1 MPDIVIPIAAQ
12 PLTTPI
18 KLFMVE
24 DSASDRYT
32 YIRYLRAEKSLDYH
46 IVEAETL
53 EEGLSLWQSFQSGIY
68 SSQLLQIALVDI
80 NLPDGNGLASSMG
93 SPTLYR
99 QVSDGMKVELIEW
112 LNAAKIN
119 KKCYYLDKAIKNLIA
134 IRVDFLP
141 VRCLIS
147 L

>member
-1 MPDIVIPIAAQ
+1 
-12 PLTTPI
+12 
-18 KLFMVE
+18 
-24 DSASDRYT
+24 
-32 YIRYLRAEKSLDYH
+32 
-46 IVEAETL
+46 
-53 EEGLSLWQSFQSGIY
+53 
-68 SSQLLQIALVDI
+68 
-80 NLPDGNGLASSMG
+80 MG

-119 KKCYYLDKAIKNLIA
+119 KKCYYLNKAIKNLIA

>member
-1 MPDIVIPIAAQ
+1 MSDFSSVLGKLAGKVMNAAN
-12 PLTTPI
+12 
-18 KLFMVE
+18 
-24 DSASDRYT
+24 SS
-32 YIRYLRAEKSLDYH
+32 
-46 IVEAETL
+46 
-53 EEGLSLWQSFQSGIY
+53 EELMC
-68 SSQLLQIALVDI
+68 
-80 NLPDGNGLASSMG
+80 LASSMG

>member
-1 MPDIVIPIAAQ
+1 MFDIKDSNSFYDNTKNHREKSIETRSLKDVIRQELLDAGISLEMIESNIRIVNEIEVNSLA
-12 PLTTPI
+12 TEVTETPI
-18 KLFMVE
+18 HDL
-24 DSASDRYT
+24 
-32 YIRYLRAEKSLDYH
+32 
-46 IVEAETL
+46 
-53 EEGLSLWQSFQSGIY
+53 
-68 SSQLLQIALVDI
+68 
-80 NLPDGNGLASSMG
+80 LASSMG

>member
-1 MPDIVIPIAAQ
+1 M
-12 PLTTPI
+12 
-18 KLFMVE
+18 K
-24 DSASDRYT
+24 R
-32 YIRYLRAEKSLDYH
+32 RYL
-46 IVEAETL
+46 
-53 EEGLSLWQSFQSGIY
+53 
-68 SSQLLQIALVDI
+68 
-80 NLPDGNGLASSMG
+80 LASSTG

-112 LNAAKIN
+112 LNTAKIN